1 MMDGGRWAFNIQD
14 NTFVSIDDAHP
25 LETIRFTNDHTQTKL
40 NARYDK

>member
-14 NTFVSIDDAHP
+14 NTFVSIDAHP